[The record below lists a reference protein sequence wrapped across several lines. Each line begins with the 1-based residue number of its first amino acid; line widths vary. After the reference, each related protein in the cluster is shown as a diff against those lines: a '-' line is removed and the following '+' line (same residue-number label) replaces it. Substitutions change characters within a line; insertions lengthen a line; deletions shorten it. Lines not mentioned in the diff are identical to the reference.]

1 MPNLL
6 SAATKRLAG
15 AASRTLLA
23 SADLAARRTGTLNP
37 FDVTRIVLEELSKP
51 DASGADFFNEVQGRV
66 HAAGFRW
73 SCGTCACGRPA
84 GEDELSPCDACQS
97 DG

>member
-6 SAATKRLAG
+6 AAATKRLAG

-84 GEDELSPCDACQS
+84 GEDELSPCDACQN
-97 DG
+97 DD